1 MNHSRSYEFIAKNG
15 TVIKLTINAEVE
27 NAHKDDVQ
35 EILADFAIKS
45 RNFYLSLGEAINN
58 TP

>member
-1 MNHSRSYEFIAKNG
+1 MYHSRSYEFTAKNG
-15 TVIKLTINAEVE
+15 TAIKLTINAEVE

-58 TP
+58 MP